1 MQVGS
6 LVMHKEIPTLG
17 YGLVTKNLGAH
28 CMVQWTY
35 ETEDDRLDPGPTLEA
50 NSMMELVSASG

>member
-1 MQVGS
+1 MQVGN
-6 LVMHKEIPTLG
+6 LVKHKEIPTLG

-35 ETEDDRLDPGPTLEA
+35 EAGDDRKDPGPTLEA
-50 NSMMELVSASG
+50 NSMMEVVSASR